1 MMKFVNDAQV
11 TKSLAPVDLDYDL
24 LDDAAQT
31 MRGASCILDAI
42 AGTPYQRNEGEAP
55 ALIMLQDRLRGAA
68 DDVSKFLTAYLAREK
83 HHDARAG
90 RASSPSPAGPAAS

>member
-1 MMKFVNDAQV
+1 MQCGNDAQV
-11 TKSLAPVDLDYDL
+11 TKSFEPVDLDYDL

-42 AGTPYQRNEGEAP
+42 AGTPYQRSEGEAA

-68 DDVSKFLTAYLAREK
+68 DDVAKFLAAYLAREK
-83 HHDARAG
+83 HHDASAD